1 MFSFEEKRSIVL
13 QAVVKKG
20 KVLAE
25 SVPSPNVSEGS
36 LLIKVVNS
44 CISAGTEMSNVSE
57 TGKSLI
63 KRALDQPAEVR
74 NALNF
79 AKENGIMKMI
89 ARIRGTLEGGKPT
102 GYSISGVVVA
112 VGKGVNGY
120 SVGDHVAAAGAG
132 IANHAE
138 FVDVPVNLTMPMPK
152 GMDFK
157 LASTVTL
164 GGIAMQGVRR
174 ADLNLGEIAVV
185 QGAGILGLLAQ
196 QMLQVAGVRTI
207 VVDLDEHRLDI
218 AKRLG
223 AEAVVNPTKEDVVK
237 RVEAISNGYGA
248 DAVLFTAATSSS
260 EALSTSFKMCKR
272 KGRVVLVG
280 VSGMEIK
287 RGDMYQKELDFLI
300 STSYGPGRYDDNY
313 EKKGLDYPYGY
324 VRWTENR
331 NMVEYLRLVHNGSLK
346 LDDMVDAVYPIE
358 KVEEAFE
365 VLKTGTHPKPIISI
379 LDYGVDIDLPQESPQ
394 TNRVDF
400 TKSKTDSQIINVA
413 LIGTGGFATGMH
425 LPNMSKLSSKYNI
438 RAIVNRTGQKAK
450 AVAEQYGADYA
461 TTDVEEVLKDVEVDL
476 IMITTQHGNHGSLT
490 LQGLKAGKHV
500 FVEKPLCVTRQELE
514 EIRTFYDSTPEPPML
529 MVGFN
534 RRFSPYA
541 VEIKKAVSQ
550 RSSPI
555 MAHYRMN
562 AGYIPLDHWTHEHG
576 GRIVGEACHLIDL
589 MTYLTGSSIES
600 ISTEHLSPETG
611 KFSKHDNRNII
622 LKYNDGSVCSIQYF
636 AVGSK
641 KLAKEYLEVHFDEKS
656 IVMEDYK
663 KLKGYG
669 ISLKE
674 ISSSISKKGQFE
686 ELEALYKCLKGDGK
700 WPISLR
706 EMLETTQASFEIE
719 EVD

>member
-1 MFSFEEKRSIVL
+1 ML

-63 KRALDQPAEVR
+63 KRALDQPAEVK

-89 ARIRGTLEGGKPT
+89 ARVRGTLEGGKPT
-102 GYSISGVVVA
+102 GYSIAGIVVA
-112 VGKGVNGY
+112 VGSGVKEY

-138 FVDVPVNLTMPMPK
+138 FVDVPVNLVMPMPI

-174 ADLNLGEIAVV
+174 AELSLGEIAVV

-196 QMLQVAGVRTI
+196 QLLQIAGVRTI
-207 VVDLDEHRLDI
+207 VVDLDEHRLGI
-218 AKRLG
+218 AESLG
-223 AEAVVNPTKEDVVK
+223 AEATINPTKEDVVK
-237 RVEAISNGYGA
+237 KVEAISNGFGA

-260 EALSTSFKMCKR
+260 EPLSTSFKMCKR
-272 KGRVVLVG
+272 KGKVILVG

-331 NMVEYLRLVHNGSLK
+331 NMSEYLRLVHAGLIK
-346 LDDMVDAVYPIE
+346 LDKMVDAVYPIDQ
-358 KVEEAFE
+358 VEEAFE
-365 VLKTGTHPKPIISI
+365 VLKTGTNPKPIISI
-379 LDYGVDIDLPQESPQ
+379 LDYGIDLKAVISTPKSFRVDIS
-394 TNRVDF
+394 
-400 TKSKTDSQIINVA
+400 KSTSTSNQINVA

-425 LPNMSKLSSKYNI
+425 LPNMAKMSSKYKI
-438 RAIVNRTGQKAK
+438 KAIVNRTGQKAK
-450 AVAEQYGADYA
+450 AVADQYGADYA
-461 TTDVEEVLKDVEVDL
+461 TSRVEDVLEDKEVDL
-476 IMITTQHGNHGSLT
+476 VMITTRHDNHGSLT
-490 LQGLKAGKHV
+490 LQSLQAGKHV
-500 FVEKPLCVTRQELE
+500 FVEKPLCVTRKELKSIQE
-514 EIRTFYDSTPEPPML
+514 FYDSTDNPPLL

-534 RRFSPYA
+534 RRFSPFTT
-541 VEIKKAVSQ
+541 EIKKALKT
-550 RSSPI
+550 RTSPL
-555 MAHYRMN
+555 MVHYRMN
-562 AGYIPLDHWTHEHG
+562 AGFIPLDHWTHEHG

-589 MTYLTGSSIES
+589 MTYFTDSKIDS
-600 ISTEHLSPETG
+600 ISTEHMAPETG
-611 KFSKHDNRNII
+611 KFSKHDNRSIV
-622 LKYNDGSVCSIQYF
+622 LKYTDGSVCHIQYF
-636 AVGSK
+636 AVGNK
-641 KLAKEYLEVHFDEKS
+641 KLSKEYLEIHFDEKS
-656 IVMEDYK
+656 ITMEDYK
-663 KLKGYG
+663 RMKGYG
-669 ISLKE
+669 VTLNEK
-674 ISSSISKKGQFE
+674 SSSISKKGQFE
-686 ELEALYKCLKGDGK
+686 ELEALHACLKGNGE
-700 WPISLR
+700 WPISF
-706 EMLETTQASFEIE
+706 EQMIETTLASFEIE
-719 EVD
+719 EIA

>member
-102 GYSISGVVVA
+102 GYSISGIVVA

-237 RVEAISNGYGA
+237 RVEAITNGYGA